1 MAFSGSIAWL
11 MRSAATW
18 AIQTLIGSAFLE
30 ETDSI
35 MRNINVISATS
46 VARRFPSSATNFNRL
61 HFVTSSL
68 PSLINFRVD
77 RKTVSCGRPLKK
89 SRSITGLLVSFASPI
104 LLQRTN
110 NQLFIWF
117 SRLFL
122 LSSYSQMKGYAKDR
136 RQTSHESVLRAL

>member
-1 MAFSGSIAWL
+1 MVVRGENIAAL
-11 MRSAATW
+11 TNRT
-18 AIQTLIGSAFLE
+18 
-30 ETDSI
+30 
-35 MRNINVISATS
+35 
-46 VARRFPSSATNFNRL
+46 RRR
-61 HFVTSSL
+61 
-68 PSLINFRVD
+68 
-77 RKTVSCGRPLKK
+77 RPLKK

-104 LLQRTN
+104 LLQRAN